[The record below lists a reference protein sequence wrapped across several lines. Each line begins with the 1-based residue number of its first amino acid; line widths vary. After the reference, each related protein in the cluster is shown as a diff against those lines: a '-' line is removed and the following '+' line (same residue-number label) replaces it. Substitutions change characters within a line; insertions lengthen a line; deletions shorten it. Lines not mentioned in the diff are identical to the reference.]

1 MKYLKNKFKYFI
13 DWSGSI
19 FWIEV
24 VDKDQI
30 KIKETITLSE
40 RISFK
45 CLDLTNITQLLDKI
59 IYRKYHFN
67 ASGEKNHIE

>member
-1 MKYLKNKFKYFI
+1 MIKMN
-13 DWSGSI
+13 
-19 FWIEV
+19 
-24 VDKDQI
+24 QI

-45 CLDLTNITQLLDKI
+45 CLDLSNITQLLDKI